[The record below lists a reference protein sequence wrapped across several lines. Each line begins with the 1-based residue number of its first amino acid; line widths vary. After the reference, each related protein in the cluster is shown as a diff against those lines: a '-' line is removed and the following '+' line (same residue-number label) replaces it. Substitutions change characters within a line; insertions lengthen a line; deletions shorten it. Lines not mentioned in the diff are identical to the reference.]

1 VGDDISAAFPPG
13 TRYVVLPDCS
23 RTSSG
28 GLNRLQPPNK
38 NAAVIATP
46 GKIRFTRSQFASI
59 LMKHKKGHEIERK
72 FLIKRLPVQILH
84 SRHFPLR
91 QGYLANEPRGRH
103 VRLRKKG
110 KAMSLTFKVSRGGPS
125 REEREIRLS
134 KKQFATLWP
143 ATKGRRLSKTRYEI
157 PWKRLKI
164 EVDIYH
170 GRNHGLMVAEVEF
183 PNHSSRR
190 KFKPPR
196 WFGRE
201 VTGEKRYS
209 NVRLARE

>member
-1 VGDDISAAFPPG
+1 MQRRKKSVSLDQSLAASA
-13 TRYVVLPDCS
+13 
-23 RTSSG
+23 
-28 GLNRLQPPNK
+28 
-38 NAAVIATP
+38 
-46 GKIRFTRSQFASI
+46 
-59 LMKHKKGHEIERK
+59 MKHKKGREIERK

-84 SRHFPLR
+84 SRHFRLR
-91 QGYLANEPRGRH
+91 QGYLADEARGRH

-110 KAMSLTFKVSRGGPS
+110 KAMSLTFKVSRGRGPS

-134 KKQFATLWP
+134 GKQFETLWP

-157 PWKRLKI
+157 PWKKLKI

-170 GRNHGLMVAEVEF
+170 GRNHGLIVAEVEF
-183 PNHSSRR
+183 PNHTSRR